1 MLNRGAR
8 SEANKNTLQSERAER
23 ARKTRANEVSYL
35 GKGRAGVL
43 FGSERSERA
52 KEFTNTLLFGMA

>member
-8 SEANKNTLQSERAER
+8 SEANNNTLQSERAER

-35 GKGRAGVL
+35 GKWRAEVL

-52 KEFTNTLLFGMA
+52 KEFTNTFLFGMS

>member
-35 GKGRAGVL
+35 GKRRAGVL

-52 KEFTNTLLFGMA
+52 KEFTNTFLFGMA

>member
-35 GKGRAGVL
+35 GKWRAGVL

-52 KEFTNTLLFGMA
+52 KEFTNTFLFGMA

>member
-23 ARKTRANEVSYL
+23 ARKTRANEVSYH

-43 FGSERSERA
+43 FGSEQSERA
-52 KEFTNTLLFGMA
+52 KEFTNTFLFGMA

>member
-35 GKGRAGVL
+35 GKWRAGVL

-52 KEFTNTLLFGMA
+52 KEFTNTFLFGMV

>member
-35 GKGRAGVL
+35 GKGRAEVL
-43 FGSERSERA
+43 FVSEQSERA
-52 KEFTNTLLFGMA
+52 KEFTNTFLFGMV

>member
-23 ARKTRANEVSYL
+23 ARKARASGASYL
-35 GKGRAGVL
+35 GKWRAKVL

-52 KEFTNTLLFGMA
+52 KEFTNTFLFGMA